1 MTVHRGLKVK
11 EKIRLRT
18 LMDRSRVE
26 LGRVTPALFSVVEA
40 VEALLKE
47 LERYT
52 QFGYETENGEQKPKY
67 ERDKEVFKVANHT
80 TGIVGEVHGWEDL
93 AKLTGLG
100 KPTLIVYFSRSL
112 DKSSITR
119 TVRGDVCTI
128 FRSSKVDELANQFPV
143 PKETPAVDQVEKSKK
158 KYRTPLPKGAGS
170 EE

>member
-1 MTVHRGLKVK
+1 
-11 EKIRLRT
+11 
-18 LMDRSRVE
+18 MDRSRVKLE
-26 LGRVTPALFSVVEA
+26 KVTPALYDVVEA
-40 VEALLKE
+40 VQELLKE
-47 LERYT
+47 LEHYT
-52 QFGYETENGEQKPKY
+52 QIGYETEKPKY
-67 ERDKEVFKVANHT
+67 ERNKEVFKVANHT

-128 FRSSKVDELANQFPV
+128 FRSSKVDELISEFPTS
-143 PKETPAVDQVEKSKK
+143 KETLAVNHAEKPKK

>member
-1 MTVHRGLKVK
+1 MTVHRGLKLK
-11 EKIRLRT
+11 EKMRLRI
-18 LMDRSRVE
+18 LMDRSRVKLE
-26 LGRVTPALFSVVEA
+26 KVTPALYDVVEA
-40 VEALLKE
+40 VQELLKE
-47 LERYT
+47 LEHYT
-52 QFGYETENGEQKPKY
+52 QIGYETEKPKY
-67 ERDKEVFKVANHT
+67 ERNKEVFKVANHT

-128 FRSSKVDELANQFPV
+128 FRSSKVDELISEFPTS
-143 PKETPAVDQVEKSKK
+143 KETLAVNHAEKPKK